1 MACQYAPQLA
11 PATGNG
17 AAAEIQTK
25 KLNYM
30 KFLLKT
36 LLLLF
41 LSCFLSQTIFAQ
53 DPVKV
58 APN

>member
-1 MACQYAPQLA
+1 
-11 PATGNG
+11 
-17 AAAEIQTK
+17 
-25 KLNYM
+25 M